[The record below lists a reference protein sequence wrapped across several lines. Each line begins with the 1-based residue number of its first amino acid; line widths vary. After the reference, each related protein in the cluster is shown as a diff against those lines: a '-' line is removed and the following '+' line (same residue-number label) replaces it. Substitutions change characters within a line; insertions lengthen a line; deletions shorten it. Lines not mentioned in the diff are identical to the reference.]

1 MSFINATMKM
11 LISDLDGTIVETED
25 YHRLAYNALFTQLG
39 LSRKWSKKDYM
50 DRLQTIGGNKFREV
64 FSWMELPEE
73 EYEETKTKLYHQK
86 TKLYAELITADL
98 KSGQLGLRPGIRR
111 LFAEVQDAGVPI
123 AIATACVR
131 WAAEQVIEAALG
143 RVFLES
149 LVVLC
154 GGESTENKKPH
165 PDIYLLV
172 AKKSGVDPQDCVV
185 LEDTAH
191 GMTAAKEAGMFC
203 VVTPSE
209 FALDHDFSRAD
220 IIANDLDNPCILTLK
235 KLLSHFEK

>member
-1 MSFINATMKM
+1 M
-11 LISDLDGTIVETED
+11 
-25 YHRLAYNALFTQLG
+25 
-39 LSRKWSKKDYM
+39 
-50 DRLQTIGGNKFREV
+50 
-64 FSWMELPEE
+64 
-73 EYEETKTKLYHQK
+73 
-86 TKLYAELITADL
+86 
-98 KSGQLGLRPGIRR
+98 
-111 LFAEVQDAGVPI
+111 PI
-123 AIATACVR
+123 AIATACVG
-131 WAAEQVIEAALG
+131 WAAEKVIEAALG
-143 RVFLES
+143 RGFLES
-149 LVVLC
+149 LIVLC

-220 IIANDLDNPCILTLK
+220 IIAEDLDNPCFLGLE
-235 KLLSHFEK
+235 KLLSNFEKR

>member
-1 MSFINATMKM
+1 MKL

-25 YHRLAYNALFTQLG
+25 YHRLAYNALFKGLG
-39 LSRKWSKKDYM
+39 LSQNWSKQDYM
-50 DRLQTIGGNKFREV
+50 NRLQTMGGNKFREV
-64 FSWMELPEE
+64 FSWLELPEE

-123 AIATACVR
+123 AIATACVG
-131 WAAEQVIEAALG
+131 WAAEQVIEAGLG
-143 RVFLES
+143 KEFLES

-154 GGESTENKKPH
+154 GGESTERKKPH

-172 AKKSGVDPQDCVV
+172 AEKTGIDPSACVV
-185 LEDTAH
+185 LEDTRH
-191 GMTAAKEAGMFC
+191 GMLAAKSAGMSC
-203 VVTPSE
+203 LATPSE
-209 FALDHDFSRAD
+209 FALDHNFSEAD
-220 IIANDLDNPCILTLK
+220 LVCADLESPTIISLDDLLK
-235 KLLSHFEK
+235 LQSFGD

>member
-1 MSFINATMKM
+1 MKL
-11 LISDLDGTIVETED
+11 LISDLDGTILETED
-25 YHRLAYNALFTQLG
+25 YHRLAYNALFKELG
-39 LSRKWSKKDYM
+39 LSQNWSKQDYM
-50 DRLQTIGGNKFREV
+50 DRLQTMGGNKFREV
-64 FSWMELPEE
+64 FSWLGLPEE
-73 EYEETKTKLYHQK
+73 EYEETKNKLYHQK

-98 KSGQLGLRPGIRR
+98 HSGQLGLRPGIRR

-123 AIATACVR
+123 AIATACVG
-131 WAAEQVIEAALG
+131 WAAEKVIEAALG
-143 RVFLES
+143 RGFLES
-149 LVVLC
+149 LIVLC

-220 IIANDLDNPCILTLK
+220 IIAKDLDNPCFLSLE
-235 KLLSHFEK
+235 KLLSNFEKR